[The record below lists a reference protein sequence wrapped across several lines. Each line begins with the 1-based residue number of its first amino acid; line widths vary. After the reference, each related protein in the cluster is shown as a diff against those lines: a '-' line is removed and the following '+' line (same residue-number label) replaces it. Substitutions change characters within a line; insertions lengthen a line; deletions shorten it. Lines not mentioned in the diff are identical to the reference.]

1 MCVCVWARVCMGEHV
16 YMGMGVDVRVHG
28 CVHVCVYTEVCVCV
42 HGCVRVCVGMGGMCA
57 WACVCV
63 RARMGLPVC
72 VQMCVYV
79 WVCMGLPVCVQMC
92 VYVRVCIGV
101 RVHGRVLGKV
111 SESPH
116 LESEAPVFWG

>member
-57 WACVCV
+57 WACVCA
-63 RARMGLPVC
+63 RAR
-72 VQMCVYV
+72 
-79 WVCMGLPVCVQMC
+79 MGLPVCVQMC